1 MLKKLLVFILVF
13 LPLWIVAQSCPRIL
27 SPVPGSTDV
36 PVDATIRWQEI
47 IGVPSYNISIGTTP
61 GGNDII
67 NNVPVGTNTSFK
79 PPFGLPEDTEIFVT
93 ITLFFFNNPDDNIIC
108 PSISFRTEDV
118 TTPPNCTQL
127 FLPENGDNDVNFRTN
142 LRWNLAPGATSYLLR
157 IGTTPNGSEILPET
171 NVGNTLRYDP
181 PNDLPINSEIF
192 VQITPLN
199 ENGQALNCTVE
210 SFRTTVVA
218 QSLNCT
224 RLTFPI
230 DGATN
235 VPLTPLLR
243 WEEVPGAT
251 GYRVTIGTTPGGS
264 EIVSERVFRT
274 NSTFVINFEPNTL
287 LFMTIV
293 PFNDFVEA
301 TDCNME
307 SFSTAIGCGPFFDP
321 SVGDFVSF
329 FPELDFPESFTLC
342 ENSEPLNLSTSTL
355 AETYRWARVTSQG
368 SEIELLSETTEV
380 QISEGGVYRLD
391 VTDFINANGDI
402 IPCTSS
408 QMFTVNV
415 TPGPTINSVDVERV
429 GDNLTLTV
437 NVSGSGVY
445 DYSLNDINGPYQSSN
460 VFTNVPRGNNIVY
473 VRDTSLDGCT
483 LAIDVSQD
491 LVSEGFPK
499 FFTPNGDGIN
509 DFWRFELPPNAEE
522 VQFASISIFDKF
534 GRLLFQMLQSS
545 EGWNGTFDGRPLP
558 SSDYWFRAVDTDNRV
573 FQGHFTLK
581 R

>member
-1 MLKKLLVFILVF
+1 MLKKLLLLVWVF
-13 LPLWIVAQSCPRIL
+13 LPFWAFAQSCPRIL

-36 PVDATIRWQEI
+36 PVNATIRWQEVI
-47 IGVPSYNISIGTTP
+47 NVPSYNISIGTTP
-61 GGNDII
+61 GGRDIV
-67 NNVPVGTNTSFK
+67 NEAAVGTSTSYT
-79 PPFGLPEDTEIFVT
+79 PPFGLPENTEIFVT
-93 ITLFFFNNPDDNIIC
+93 ITLFFFSDPNQNIVC

-118 TTPPNCTQL
+118 TTPPSCTQL
-127 FLPENGDNDVNFRTN
+127 SLPENGDFDVNFRTN

-157 IGTTPNGSEILPET
+157 IGTTLNGSEILPET
-171 NVGNTLRYDP
+171 NVGNVLRYNP
-181 PNDLPINSEIF
+181 PNDLPINSDIF
-192 VQITPLN
+192 VQITPVN
-199 ENGQALNCTVE
+199 DNGQAQNCTIE
-210 SFRTTVVA
+210 SFRTAVVA

-235 VPLTPLLR
+235 VPLTPLLQ

-251 GYRVTIGTTPGGS
+251 GYRVTIGTTPGGN
-264 EIVSERVFRT
+264 EIVRERVFRT
-274 NSTFVINFEPNTL
+274 NSTFVINFDPNTL
-287 LFMTIV
+287 LFMKIV

-301 TDCNME
+301 TDCIEE
-307 SFSTAIGCGPFFDP
+307 SFSTSVGCGPFFDP

-342 ENSEPLNLSTSTL
+342 ENSEPLTLSTDTL
-355 AETYRWARVTSQG
+355 AESYRWARVTSQG

-380 QISEGGVYRLD
+380 QISEGGIYRLD
-391 VTDFINANGDI
+391 VTDFVDANGNN

-408 QMFTVNV
+408 QIFTVNV
-415 TPGPTINSVDVERV
+415 APGPTVNSVDVERI

-437 NVSGSGVY
+437 NVSGNGVY
-445 DYSLNDINGPYQSSN
+445 EYAINDINGPYQNSN
-460 VFTNVPRGNNIVY
+460 VFSNIPRGNNIVY

-483 LAIDVSQD
+483 LPVDVSQD

-534 GRLLFQMLQSS
+534 GRLLFQMLQNS
-545 EGWNGTFDGRPLP
+545 EGWNGTFNGRPLP
-558 SSDYWFRAVDTDNRV
+558 SSDYWFRAIDTDNRI